1 MTAQSATRVTQDMID
16 SKDVWGEP
24 RVSWPVSASDIRKWA
39 QAVYWPEVP
48 PRIYWDEEYAKT
60 TKWGGIIAPQEFN
73 PFAWPLEGAYGQAAA
88 LAEITGAPRP
98 ESTLPMGS
106 GPGLHAM
113 NGGQTM
119 RYYAPIRPG
128 DVITSTTALVDWNER
143 ATRLGL
149 TMFITHETR
158 WTNRN
163 DVIVKITS
171 DVLIHY

>member
-1 MTAQSATRVTQDMID
+1 MTAQPATLVTQDMID
-16 SKDVWGEP
+16 SKDVWGEL
-24 RVSWPVSASDIRKWA
+24 RASWPVSASDIRKWA

-73 PFAWPLEGAYGQAAA
+73 PFAWPLEGAYGQAEA
-88 LAEITGAPRP
+88 LAEITGARRLESSRP
-98 ESTLPMGS
+98 VGS

-163 DVIVKITS
+163 DEIVKITS